1 MITGNEED
9 GFEANLL
16 DNQAFAD
23 AMIWMKNLYDNGY
36 NPQETDIDSMMAAGQ
51 IGLMTNGGWL
61 KGTLDASGINY
72 GIASLPTVT
81 GEDQKEYAL
90 GDMFKLYDHYI
101 RY

>member
-51 IGLMTNGGWL
+51 IGLMTKRWMV
-61 KGTLDASGINY
+61 KGTLDAQ
-72 GIASLPTVT
+72 V
-81 GEDQKEYAL
+81 
-90 GDMFKLYDHYI
+90 
-101 RY
+101 